1 MKPEREIWVL
11 SKLGRDG
18 KIADDEYIYESKTV
32 KFIDGEEIL
41 KRPAS

>member
-1 MKPEREIWVL
+1 MENETRERNMAL

-32 KFIDGEEIL
+32 VH
-41 KRPAS
+41 